1 MTVKIILIVLKTLYG
16 LASLK
21 MLLTYIECALDTNKS
36 CRYLREDWIWIS
48 AIYGLM
54 LIPVG
59 IMIFSSNPMWT
70 WYKIYTIFMLFFPL
84 IILGTDPYDAYEQ
97 AYNSERI
104 IQLPTLLICIL
115 FPILLAFG
123 FKAQKESFVE
133 NALKNNQFKELKL
146 YSYRD
151 CPSIVEASH
160 IHIRFLNDKGHIK
173 EMKFYPGVRVDNISE
188 IDPKDWNKREQ
199 PVIISN
205 ENKILYIELDAS
217 GIPMGPM
224 ALCITKDYYNDY
236 IKRIVE

>member
-1 MTVKIILIVLKTLYG
+1 MTVKIILIALKTLYG

-21 MLLTYIECALDTNKS
+21 LLLTYIECALDTNKGR
-36 CRYLREDWIWIS
+36 RYLYEDWIWIS

-54 LIPVG
+54 LVPIG

-84 IILGTDPYDAYEQ
+84 IIIGTDPYDAYEQ
-97 AYNSERI
+97 AYHSERI

-133 NALKNNQFKELKL
+133 NALKNNQFKELEL

-151 CPSIVEASH
+151 CPNIVGASH

-173 EMKFYPGVRVDNISE
+173 EMKFYPGARVDNISE
-188 IDPKDWNKREQ
+188 IDPKDWNKKEQ
-199 PVIISN
+199 PVIIST
-205 ENKILYIELDAS
+205 ENKIEYVKSDKNGTPIGPMILYITEDFY
-217 GIPMGPM
+217 
-224 ALCITKDYYNDY
+224 KKY
-236 IKRIVE
+236 IKIILE